1 MEVATD
7 VSRNISA
14 KPIEIVNIEVIAEA
28 ENDAAV
34 KSAPTVNNAI
44 NGNANENLPDTAAAE
59 VATNKESWAPA
70 QNAVPFAGH
79 GGGPPGS
86 FRGRGGLIMHFN
98 RGGGRGGATNFGT
111 RPFEANSQN
120 NSAHTGGAP
129 PPGGPQLELWVE
141 TKTEDGK
148 SYYYHA
154 LTRETTWTKPEG
166 PNIKVMTQAEIE
178 EMNKKQQQMQQHQ
191 QQPVQGSQPTAGGV
205 NIVNGSTE
213 EAGKDKP
220 DGAAAIPEKT
230 ITSQPPPGMM
240 SQPPPG
246 QQSLSQP
253 PPNLAPTGMPPG
265 QQHQHPPGLHQQP
278 PPFFG
283 PGMHPPNFNQPPF
296 GMPPPGYGG
305 GFPGAPG
312 GPAAGP
318 WAAMHWN
325 QHMHPPAA
333 AQEKPAKNLIIKPG
347 VIDPAVIARAAEWSE
362 HRAPDGRPY
371 YYHAA
376 RGESVWEK
384 PQALRDM
391 EAARMAAHGATPQP
405 TAAAPPTPGLVSG
418 IPPHMMANPLMHMQ
432 TPNPAFSA
440 DPAIAYA
447 QAAAAAA
454 AAAGI
459 KPMNDLSKTSA
470 MEKEAKKIA
479 DEKRKKDDEHKK
491 ATTAATKPIDK
502 SRPISSTPIPGT
514 PWCVV
519 WTGDARVFFYNP
531 STRTSVWERPE
542 ELLER
547 EEVDKAINNPPEQL
561 KGVMASKADKVE
573 SEREKPAPVSN
584 QPKPESDDD
593 MQEDDDDDGVIK
605 IRTESESDVE
615 EVPAKKTRLTK
626 SKKADASEAAIEAEV
641 RAAKERALVPLET
654 RVKQFKE
661 MLREKDVSAFSTWE
675 KELHKIVFDPRYLLL
690 TSKERKQVFEKYV
703 KDRAEEERKEKRNKM
718 RQKRDDFRKLL
729 EDAKLHGKS
738 SFSDFCQ
745 RFGKDERYKA
755 IEKVRERESLFNE
768 YLLDVRRRE
777 KEEKQQKKEQIRK
790 DFIEMLRERG
800 DSLDRHCRWHDV
812 KKKFESDSRY
822 RAVENSM
829 YREDYFHD
837 YMRLQK
843 DEKRRKERDRKKDRE
858 REEMERKSERKNDR
872 RDKDRRDRSRSRDK
886 DRSDRD
892 GKDKDNKE
900 KDKDRRDRDRDKD
913 KDKSSKDKDD
923 KKKIDDDYEEGE
935 QPTEEEH
942 SASEQEQEAE
952 RLQKERERQLRA
964 EQSIREREKEVHRTL
979 AGHLRDRDKERELH
993 KREEAVGHFNALL
1006 TDLVRNADLT
1016 WKEVKRQLRKDHR
1029 WELVEYLDRDERE
1042 RIFNEHIDNLMKKKR
1057 EKFRE
1062 MLDEITTLELTSS
1075 WKDIKKLI
1083 KEDPRYLKYNNSEKC
1098 EREFRDYIVDKTLAA
1113 KGALKELL
1121 KECKLITHKSH
1132 ELVKENPNHLKEIQD
1147 ILKMDKRYLI
1157 IEHLAEERTAIVVNY
1172 LEELHK
1178 RGPPPPPTAS
1188 DATRRTK

>member
-7 VSRNISA
+7 VSKNINA
-14 KPIEIVNIEVIAEA
+14 KSIESSNSEGKADSDI
-28 ENDAAV
+28 DGV
-34 KSAPTVNNAI
+34 KTAPPVNNAI
-44 NGNANENLPDTAAAE
+44 NGAANENLTETTTPE
-59 VATNKESWAPA
+59 VVAPSKESWTPA
-70 QNAVPFAGH
+70 QNPVPFAGH

-98 RGGGRGGATNFGT
+98 RGGGRGGASNFGN
-111 RPFEANSQN
+111 RPFDPNSQN
-120 NSAHTGGAP
+120 NSGHNALA

-166 PNIKVMTQAEIE
+166 PNIKVMTQTEIE
-178 EMNKKQQQMQQHQ
+178 EMNKKQHQ
-191 QQPVQGSQPTAGGV
+191 LQQPSQNNQAPPSGAS
-205 NIVNGSTE
+205 NIANGNAE
-213 EAGKDKP
+213 EAAKEKTDS
-220 DGAAAIPEKT
+220 ATAIPEKT

-246 QQSLSQP
+246 QQPLSQP
-253 PPNLAPTGMPPG
+253 PPNLAPSGMPPG
-265 QQHQHPPGLHQQP
+265 PQHQHPPGLHQQP

-283 PGMHPPNFNQPPF
+283 AGMHPPNFNQPPF

-312 GPAAGP
+312 AAP

-371 YYHAA
+371 YYHAG

-405 TAAAPPTPGLVSG
+405 TASAPPTPALVSG
-418 IPPHMMANPLMHMQ
+418 MPPHMMANPLMHMQ
-432 TPNPAFSA
+432 APNPAFTA

-459 KPMNDLSKTSA
+459 KPMTESSKTA
-470 MEKEAKKIA
+470 AIEKEAKKNA
-479 DEKRKKDDEHKK
+479 EEKRKKEDEQKK
-491 ATTAATKPIDK
+491 TTAAAKPVDK

-542 ELLER
+542 DLLER

-561 KGVMASKADKVE
+561 KGVMATKADKLE
-573 SEREKPAPVSN
+573 GERERAKLVEVPDLTKQLGEFVI
-584 QPKPESDDD
+584 
-593 MQEDDDDDGVIK
+593 QEDDDDDDVVIR

-615 EVPAKKTRLTK
+615 EVPAKKTRSIK
-626 SKKADASEAAIEAEV
+626 SKKADATEAAIEAEV

-745 RFGKDERYKA
+745 RYGKDERYKA

-800 DSLDRHCRWHDV
+800 DSLDRHCRWHEV
-812 KKKFESDSRY
+812 KKKFEGDSRY

-829 YREDYFHD
+829 YREDYFHE
-837 YMRLQK
+837 YMRMQK
-843 DEKRRKERDRKKDRE
+843 DEKRRKEKDRKKDRE
-858 REEMERKSERKNDR
+858 REEMERKSERKSDR

-892 GKDKDNKE
+892 GKDKDYKE
-900 KDKDRRDRDRDKD
+900 KDKDRRDRDKE
-913 KDKSSKDKDD
+913 KSSKDKDD
-923 KKKIDDDYEEGE
+923 KKKNDDYEEGE

-952 RLQKERERQLRA
+952 RLQKERERQMRA

-1062 MLDEITTLELTSS
+1062 MLDEITTLQLTSS

-1113 KGALKELL
+1113 KNALKELL

-1188 DATRRTK
+1188 DATRRIK

>member
-1 MEVATD
+1 MEATTD
-7 VSRNISA
+7 ISRSTSA
-14 KPIEIVNIEVIAEA
+14 KPIENTNGEGKLAES
-28 ENDAAV
+28 ENDAAI
-34 KSAPTVNNAI
+34 KSATTANNAI
-44 NGNANENLPDTAAAE
+44 NGAANEKLQETATND
-59 VATNKESWAPA
+59 VQATMNKESWTPA
-70 QNAVPFAGH
+70 QNAVPPFGGH

-98 RGGGRGGATNFGT
+98 RGGGRGGASNFGN
-111 RPFEANSQN
+111 RPFDPNSQN
-120 NSAHTGGAP
+120 NSAHNAGG
-129 PPGGPQLELWVE
+129 PPGGPQMELWVE

-166 PNIKVMTQAEIE
+166 PNIKVMTQTEIE
-178 EMNKKQQQMQQHQ
+178 EMNKKQHQMQQ
-191 QQPVQGSQPTAGGV
+191 QQPQGQPPAV
-205 NIVNGSTE
+205 AASLPNGSAE
-213 EAGKDKP
+213 EVSKEKP
-220 DGAAAIPEKT
+220 DGTTTTIAEKP
-230 ITSQPPPGMM
+230 ITSQPPPGML

-246 QQSLSQP
+246 QQPLTQP
-253 PPNLAPTGMPPG
+253 PPNLAPAGMPPG
-265 QQHQHPPGLHQQP
+265 APHQHPPGLHQQP

-283 PGMHPPNFNQPPF
+283 AGMHPPNFNQPPF

-312 GPAAGP
+312 GPGGAP

-325 QHMHPPAA
+325 QHMHPPAVV
-333 AQEKPAKNLIIKPG
+333 QEKPAKNLIIKPG
-347 VIDPAVIARAAEWSE
+347 VIDPSVIARAAEWSE

-371 YYHAA
+371 YYHAG

-405 TAAAPPTPGLVSG
+405 TATLPPTPALVPG
-418 IPPHMMANPLMHMQ
+418 MPPHMMANPLMHMQ
-432 TPNPAFSA
+432 APSPAFAA
-440 DPAIAYA
+440 DPTIAYA

-459 KPMNDLSKTSA
+459 KPMNESAKTTA
-470 MEKEAKKIA
+470 QEKEIKKNA
-479 DEKRKKDDEHKK
+479 EDKRKKEDEQKK
-491 ATTAATKPIDK
+491 ATTAAATKPVDK

-542 ELLER
+542 ELVER

-561 KGVMASKADKVE
+561 KGVMASKTDKAE
-573 SEREKPAPVSN
+573 NEKEKPASVSN
-584 QPKPESDDD
+584 HTKPVSDDD
-593 MQEDDDDDGVIK
+593 MQEDDDDDEVIK

-615 EVPAKKTRLTK
+615 EVPAKKTRLIK
-626 SKKADASEAAIEAEV
+626 SKKADASEAAVEAEV

-777 KEEKQQKKEQIRK
+777 KEEKQLKKEQIRK

-800 DSLDRHCRWHDV
+800 DSLDRHCRWHEV

-837 YMRLQK
+837 FMRMQK

-858 REEMERKSERKNDR
+858 REEMERKSDRKSDR
-872 RDKDRRDRSRSRDK
+872 RDKERRDRSRSRDK

-892 GKDKDNKE
+892 GKDRDYKE
-900 KDKDRRDRDRDKD
+900 KEKDRRDRDKDKISRDKD
-913 KDKSSKDKDD
+913 E
-923 KKKIDDDYEEGE
+923 KKRHDDYEEGE
-935 QPTEEEH
+935 QATEEEQ

-964 EQSIREREKEVHRTL
+964 EQSIREREKEVQRTL

-1098 EREFRDYIVDKTLAA
+1098 EREYRDYIVDKTLAA

-1157 IEHLAEERTAIVVNY
+1157 LEHLAEERTAIVVNY